1 MYRLAPDIDFRIS
14 LSRGLDKI
22 YADKHELNRVFQ
34 NLVKNSI
41 QSIETEGIVEIKTY
55 VYKDADG
62 DFIMAEISDNG
73 CGIEDS
79 LMENLFKPNFSTKST
94 GMGLGLAI
102 AKKSLDDMKAEIKFE
117 NNISKGT
124 KVILKFKS
132 LKTH

>member
-1 MYRLAPDIDFRIS
+1 
-14 LSRGLDKI
+14 
-22 YADKHELNRVFQ
+22 
-34 NLVKNSI
+34 
-41 QSIETEGIVEIKTY
+41 
-55 VYKDADG
+55 
-62 DFIMAEISDNG
+62 MAEISDNG
-73 CGIEDS
+73 CGIEES